1 MNNISVVS
9 IIIVHYNTF
18 DLTKACIASCM
29 KHVAS
34 PFEIILV
41 DNGSEEKPL
50 DGILAEF
57 PDVKYIDA
65 GGNIG
70 FAKGNNLGIKEAKG
84 EFILLL
90 NSDCELTEDSVTK
103 SVDQLRKMPDV
114 GVLTCSLSFPDG
126 EKQNNYQSFPSVS
139 GDLLE
144 MTRLFKLNKQRFAS
158 KYENR
163 LLDSRENHYCDW
175 VWGAFFLFRKSDLEL
190 LKEKQ
195 LNTSFFM
202 YGEDMEWCW
211 QFAKIGKR
219 SYYFSETTVIHH
231 MGKSNFGNNEKKWKT
246 IIGNE
251 IQTVRYFKGPF
262 YTFFFRFFRSCKYY
276 LSSNRSMAKFYSSSL
291 KNK

>member
-1 MNNISVVS
+1 MVS
-9 IIIVHYNTF
+9 IIVVHYNTF
-18 DLTKACIASCM
+18 DLTKACIASCV
-29 KHVAS
+29 KHVQS
-34 PFEIILV
+34 PFEMILV

-50 DGILAEF
+50 DELLIEF
-57 PDVKYIDA
+57 PDVKYIRS

-70 FAKGNNLGIKEAKG
+70 FAKGNNLGIDEAKG

-103 SVDQLRKMPDV
+103 SMTQLKKIPDV
-114 GVLTCSLSFPDG
+114 GVLACSLIFPDG
-126 EKQNNYQSFPSVS
+126 ETQNNYQSFPSVKA
-139 GDLLE
+139 DLLE
-144 MTRLFKLNKQRFAS
+144 ATRLFKLMNKERFATQ
-158 KYENR
+158 YENR
-163 LLDSRENHYCDW
+163 LLDNRKNHYCDW
-175 VWGAFFLFRKSDLEL
+175 VWGAFFMFRKSDLEL

-195 LNTSFFM
+195 LNASFFM

-231 MGKSNFGNNEKKWKT
+231 MGKSNFGNNDKKWKT

-262 YTFFFRFFRSCKYY
+262 YTFFFRAFRSLKYL
-276 LSSNRSMAKFYSSSL
+276 LSPNRSLAKFYSSSL
-291 KNK
+291 KKN